1 MPPAIPARESD
12 MGKKLACLLTLCV
25 LIAASSWAQNLLD
38 NEYQKAGR
46 EYERQATEAM
56 DSGDYAKAA
65 DLANLAAEQYQKSR
79 EFADAQ
85 ALKFRAANAINLAQ
99 QTITDVSNGPKRK
112 THAKEIANAGALLAK
127 ARALFAQEN
136 WVDSRAKALESL
148 DALKGL
154 TGGTPVATDT
164 SGTLK
169 QNGKALVL
177 PRYYK
182 VIGRSRNTDCLWRI
196 AAMGAVYNNPHLW
209 PKLWK
214 ANKDKL
220 RDPENPNLIHPGT
233 VLEIPQAKGETREGT
248 FDPDKTYPALEQ

>member
-1 MPPAIPARESD
+1 
-12 MGKKLACLLTLCV
+12 MGKKFACVLILCV
-25 LIAASSWAQNLLD
+25 LVAVSSWAQSLLD

-112 THAKEIANAGALLAK
+112 THAKEIANANALLTA
-127 ARALFAQEN
+127 ARALFAKEN

-154 TGGTPVATDT
+154 TGGSAVTADT
-164 SGTLK
+164 SGSSK
-169 QNGKALVL
+169 QNGKSLVL

-182 VIGRSRNTDCLWRI
+182 VVSRNPNTDCLWRI

-220 RDPENPNLIHPGT
+220 RNPENPNLLHPGT
-233 VLEIPQAKGETREGT
+233 ILEIPQAKGETREGT
-248 FDPDKTYPALEQ
+248 FDPDKNYPALER